1 MMFRPMNRLRRE
13 GLAARF
19 VQSATRRLLAT
30 MLCAAAFSTMTI
42 TGASGQAGSQSSI
55 QSGARTASKTAVI
68 PTETIYPGQT
78 IEETHLQVVA
88 VTNPDLAGDYAS
100 GLDQVVGK
108 VTNRTLLAG
117 RVIFVAGL
125 REPYAVERGKAV
137 RIVYSNGSLTITA
150 GGSPLDNASVGDLIR
165 IRNTDSGMI
174 VSGTVMADGTVHVV
188 AK

>member
-1 MMFRPMNRLRRE
+1 
-13 GLAARF
+13 
-19 VQSATRRLLAT
+19 
-30 MLCAAAFSTMTI
+30 MLCAAAFSTMTT
-42 TGASGQAGSQSSI
+42 TGASGQAGSQSSS

-88 VTNPDLAGDYAS
+88 VTNPDLSGDYAS

>member
-1 MMFRPMNRLRRE
+1 MMFRPMNRLRKE

-42 TGASGQAGSQSSI
+42 TGASGQAGSQS
-55 QSGARTASKTAVI
+55 GTRTASKTAVI

-88 VTNPDLAGDYAS
+88 VTNPDLSGDYAS

-150 GGSPLDNASVGDLIR
+150 GGSPLDNAAVGDLIR

>member
-1 MMFRPMNRLRRE
+1 MMFRPMNRLRTV
-13 GLAARF
+13 GSAARI
-19 VQSATRRLLAT
+19 VQPALRRLMAT
-30 MLCAAAFSTMTI
+30 MLCAAALSTMTI
-42 TGASGQAGSQSSI
+42 TGANGQAGSQTGVRD
-55 QSGARTASKTAVI
+55 GAQPASKTAVI

-78 IEETHLQVVA
+78 IEEGHLQVVA
-88 VTNPDLAGDYAS
+88 VTNPDLSGDYAS
-100 GLDQVVGK
+100 GLEEVVGK
-108 VTNRTLLAG
+108 ITNRTLLAG

-137 RIVYSNGSLTITA
+137 RIVYSNGSLTISA
-150 GGSPLDNASVGDLIR
+150 GGSPLDNAAVGDLIR